1 MTRYYMM
8 WDDLECGAVCCIETW
23 YLPTACF
30 VDILRSKR
38 TLGWRTC
45 LIVPELTGEIMAY
58 KRHRT
63 ERTEL
68 LALRRE
74 QFLLESKGLD
84 SSDTDTEAVALTQ
97 RLHFLRAEIRTKL
110 VTYNRVFHPKWGP
123 LFRAGFQESRFAL
136 QVSQLFSWN
145 CSDYADENKDEDKD
159 LLSCMITVYLPP
171 PQHPN
176 LQCCQSSCR
185 TSLAFIAFQ
194 SDICRSTSMLLLM
207 LWLSLFLS
215 LLHFHFHFLSRCLSL
230 SLPLFPTPSIYLSI
244 SLFLYICISIS
255 LSLSLSISHSL
266 SHSLSLP
273 LLGDGLC
280 VHVHFSRLESRSCQS
295 PQTLQ
300 TSQGQ
305 NATWSFYRGSV
316 TYGQ

>member
-176 LQCCQSSCR
+176 LQCCQLSCR
-185 TSLAFIAFQ
+185 TSLAFVAFQ

-244 SLFLYICISIS
+244 YLSLSIYMHLNLSIS
-255 LSLSLSISHSL
+255 VSIYLSFPLSLSISPSFRWWTMRACTLLAPRISVL
-266 SHSLSLP
+266 SVPTDPS
-273 LLGDGLC
+273 D
-280 VHVHFSRLESRSCQS
+280 QS
-295 PQTLQ
+295 GTKCHMIIL
-300 TSQGQ
+300 
-305 NATWSFYRGSV
+305 
-316 TYGQ
+316 